1 MIAIILA
8 AGYGNRMRPLTD
20 NEHKTLLKIND
31 ITIIDNIIDSLIDNA
46 VNNIVVV
53 TGYRSEELK
62 NYLLNNY
69 KDVNFQF
76 VNNKDFKTTNNIYS
90 LSLAFKNIKI
100 DSDIILIESDLI
112 YDHKII
118 CNLIN
123 DSNKNVALVAKYH
136 SGMDG
141 TVVKI
146 GTKNKITEVIPPHLQ
161 DSNFSF
167 SDKYKT
173 LNIYKFSKDFTNNIF
188 SKLLNYYSEVI
199 DDNCYYE
206 LVLGMLIYMQKE
218 DIYSL
223 LVDNR
228 DWIEVDD
235 TNDIRIA
242 EYKFGKENKK
252 EILGNAWGGYWNY
265 EIVDFSFIRNM
276 YFPTPSMIADVK
288 NNIEELIWNYGSSNK
303 IFNKKLSY
311 YLLKD
316 EKRLCALNGAAQ
328 IYPFINNKYC
338 DVKVLMPSPTFGE
351 YEKIFNNKEYYKDDG
366 LFDFKKIS
374 NKIQNNDI
382 IVFVNPN
389 NPTGTFTKSEN
400 IYDLIKK
407 HPKKL
412 FIIDESF
419 IDFSNSLS
427 ISEISGS
434 ELLDNF
440 LIIKSMSKS
449 HGFPGVRIGYVYSN
463 NLNLISDIKKSLPV
477 WNFNS
482 FAEYFLEIMLKY
494 RNEFKISIDKTIY
507 DRQEFIKN
515 MKLQKWVNKVF
526 DSSADFILVET
537 DIKILNL
544 VSILLH
550 QDSIYIRDIST
561 KFNDGKSYFRFAVR
575 TSNENN
581 LMISKINNHLK
592 AYDV

>member
-31 ITIIDNIIDSLIDNA
+31 ITIIDNIIDSLIVNS

-62 NYLLNNY
+62 KYLLDKYNN
-69 KDVNFQF
+69 VNFQF
-76 VNNKDFKTTNNIYS
+76 VHNKDFKTTNNIFS
-90 LSLAFKNIKI
+90 LSLAFKNIQI

-118 CNLIN
+118 SNLIN
-123 DSNKNVALVAKYH
+123 DSIKNIALVSVYQ

-141 TVVKI
+141 TVVKL
-146 GTKNKITEVIPPHLQ
+146 GSNNKITEVIPPHLQ
-161 DSNFSF
+161 DSDFSF
-167 SDKYKT
+167 SNKYKT
-173 LNIYKFSKDFTNNIF
+173 LNIYKFSQGFTNNIF

-206 LVLGMLIYMQKE
+206 LVLGILIYMQKE

-223 LVDNR
+223 IVENK

-235 TNDIRIA
+235 TNDVRIA
-242 EYKFGKENKK
+242 EYKFAKDEKK
-252 EILGNAWGGYWNY
+252 DILGNAWGGYWNY
-265 EIVDFSFIRNM
+265 DITDFSFIRNM

-303 IFNKKLSY
+303 IFNQKLSY

-316 EKRLCALNGAAQ
+316 ETKLCALNGAAQ
-328 IYPFINNKYC
+328 IYPFINNKYS
-338 DVKVLMPSPTFGE
+338 DAKVLMPSPTFGE
-351 YEKIFNNKEYYKDDG
+351 YEKIFNNKEYYKDNG
-366 LFDFKKIS
+366 LFDFKEIS

-440 LIIKSMSKS
+440 LIIRSMSKS

-463 NLNLISDIKKSLPV
+463 NLNMIFDIKNSLPV

-482 FAEYFLEIMLKY
+482 IAEYFLEIMLKY
-494 RNEFKISIDKTIY
+494 RNEFKKSIDKTIH
-507 DRQEFIKN
+507 DRNEFIEN
-515 MKLQKWVNKVF
+515 MKLQKWVNNVF

-537 DIKILNL
+537 DVNILYL
-544 VSILLH
+544 IDTLLN
-550 QDSIYIRDIST
+550 QDSIYIRDISS
-561 KFNDGKSYFRFAVR
+561 KFNDGKTYFRFAVR
-575 TSNENN
+575 TSKENN
-581 LMISKINNHLK
+581 IMIEAINTNLK
-592 AYDV
+592 K